1 MQDAPTLIEQYQRLL
16 RHGEA
21 DAARACLA
29 LALQVP
35 AYRAEAQVLQG
46 MQAFQDKEYAQ
57 AFIQFWQ
64 AAKALPSRTE
74 IAALM
79 GKTALAQ
86 RQAELATQLL
96 EAAWR
101 KDPKHTGLRIT
112 LWQARLASQPAATT
126 LKQLHVALE
135 HVIDANE
142 LRLVLQLLAQLS
154 PPDSMAGTVQYD
166 AVQGV
171 IHGWAVNLHAPDTPA
186 SLQVRVGDRHA
197 TFTAQQPHPLLDK
210 AGWPATHGAFRV
222 KLAPQREPVRILA
235 LAQGAE
241 KAATATELTDSPL
254 ALAPV
259 LPGVPG
265 HTFTALPN
273 SEALPAKA
281 DQPAVA
287 APTLKK
293 PGKNPGKNAKPAADQ
308 KRIDVLIPVYDG
320 HDETLACIHSVLRA
334 RQANRSQHDIIVL
347 NDASPNAALT
357 QALSQLAQ
365 SGKIIHVVRPAN
377 LGFIR
382 NMNRGMALHPDRDV
396 VWLNADTQVHGNW
409 LDRLRAAA
417 YASRKTA
424 SAAPFTNNGE
434 LLSFPESRVSH
445 PMPTTQELAQLDN
458 LAKKQPAT
466 PIPIETGCGFCLYI
480 KRSALDAVG
489 YLDEITLQ
497 RGYGEETDWCLRA
510 RGLGWQHVAAPNVF
524 VAHQGGV
531 SFKDEKTLRVQHNND
546 ILRKRYP
553 GAQARYKAISRNDPL
568 APARQALQRARLAL
582 LPGWM
587 RNHQQEDMQQ
597 HPESPRTLYL
607 CGGLREQ
614 AGLPPIEAPLRL
626 SFANKGMLAI
636 ATLQAMSDGLPLE
649 LSYDLPADASKL
661 VKDLQ
666 GLPLESLVY
675 AQTTGC
681 PEALLQL
688 PRQLKLPH
696 SVRGLPLHQATGNAA
711 LKALLD
717 TAQTIHVPYPA
728 MVLAYRKALPQA
740 NIAVLPAPALP
751 RLAGLPNTV
760 PSLLVADAL
769 QHPAAGAHWLDVA
782 HTLAHRR
789 RVHGSAPTLL
799 IPGNTPWQEQLLA
812 TGVAAPV
819 PKMEGLDMK
828 QALVL
833 AGCTVAVSLDSNPD
847 ASWLAPVLA
856 HHAGLPLFAPASAAA
871 LQAGAQP
878 LGELSALA
886 PWLKPSVQTC

>member
-1 MQDAPTLIEQYQRLL
+1 MMQDAPTLIEQYQRLL

-64 AAKALPSRTE
+64 AANALPRRTE

-79 GKTALAQ
+79 GKAALAQ
-86 RQAELATQLL
+86 QQAELATQLL

-101 KDPKHTGLRIT
+101 KDPKHVGLRIT
-112 LWQARLASQPAATT
+112 LWQTRLASQPAATT
-126 LKQLHVALE
+126 LKQLHAALE
-135 HVIDANE
+135 HVDDANE

-154 PPDSMAGTVQYD
+154 LPDSVAGVVQYD

-186 SLQVRVGDRHA
+186 SLQVRVGNRHA
-197 TFTAQQPHPLLDK
+197 TFTAQQPHSLLDK
-210 AGWPATHGAFRV
+210 AGWPSTHGAFRF
-222 KLAPQREPVRILA
+222 KLGPQREPVRILA

-241 KAATATELTDSPL
+241 KTATATELTGSPL

-265 HTFTALPN
+265 HTTTAPQK

-281 DQPAVA
+281 GQPAA
-287 APTLKK
+287 TK
-293 PGKNPGKNAKPAADQ
+293 

-334 RQANRSQHDIIVL
+334 RQANRSLHDIIVL

-365 SGKIIHVVRPAN
+365 AGKIIHVVRPAN

-417 YASRKTA
+417 YASNKTA

-445 PMPTTQELAQLDN
+445 PMPSVSELAQLDN
-458 LAKKQPAT
+458 LAKKQPAM
-466 PIPIETGCGFCLYI
+466 PVSIETGCGFCLYI

-531 SFKDEKTLRVQHNND
+531 SFKDEKMLRVQHNND

-553 GAQARYKAISRNDPL
+553 GAQARYEAISRNDPL

-587 RNHQQEDMQQ
+587 RNHQLEDMQQ
-597 HPESPRTLYL
+597 HPESPRTLYI

-626 SFANKGMLAI
+626 SFANKGMLAT
-636 ATLQAMSDGLPLE
+636 ATLHAMPDGMPLE
-649 LSYDLPADASKL
+649 LSYDLPADAPKL
-661 VKDLQ
+661 VRDLQ

-688 PRQLKLPH
+688 PQQLKLPH
-696 SVRGLPLHQATGNAA
+696 SVRNLPLHQATGNAA
-711 LKALLD
+711 LKPLLD
-717 TAQTIHVPYPA
+717 TAQAIHVPYPA

-751 RLAGLPNTV
+751 RLAGLPNSV

-782 HTLAHRR
+782 HALAHRKR
-789 RVHGSAPTLL
+789 AHGSAPTLL

-819 PKMEGLDMK
+819 PKLDGLDMK
-828 QALVL
+828 QTLVL

-856 HHAGLPLFAPASAAA
+856 HHAGLPLFAPSSGAAI
-871 LQAGAQP
+871 QAGAQP
-878 LGELSALA
+878 LSELSALA

>member
-1 MQDAPTLIEQYQRLL
+1 MQDAPTLIEQYRRLL
-16 RHGEA
+16 RQDEA

-35 AYRAEAQVLQG
+35 AYRAEAQLLQG
-46 MQAFQDKEYAQ
+46 MQALQDRNYAQ

-64 AAKALPSRTE
+64 AANALPRRTE

-79 GKTALAQ
+79 GKAALAQ
-86 RQAELATQLL
+86 QQAPLATRML

-112 LWQARLASQPAATT
+112 LWQARMASQPADTT
-126 LKQLHVALE
+126 LKQLHAALE
-135 HVIDANE
+135 HVDDANE

-154 PPDSMAGTVQYD
+154 PPDAVAGTVQYD

-186 SLQVRVGDRHA
+186 SLQLVVGNRHA
-197 TFTAQQPHPLLDK
+197 VFNAQSPHPLLDK
-210 AGWPATHGAFRV
+210 AGWPAMHGAFRF
-222 KLAPQREPVRILA
+222 KLGPQREPVRILA
-235 LAQGAE
+235 LTQGPPDAPGTDQADT
-241 KAATATELTDSPL
+241 AAELTGSPL
-254 ALAPV
+254 ALAPI

-265 HTFTALPN
+265 YQTIEAAQPSALL
-273 SEALPAKA
+273 SLPAKA
-281 DQPAVA
+281 G
-287 APTLKK
+287 KK
-293 PGKNPGKNAKPAADQ
+293 PGKNAKPAAEQ
-308 KRIDVLIPVYDG
+308 KRIDVLIPVYNG
-320 HDETLACIHSVLRA
+320 LDETLACIHSVLRA
-334 RQANRSQHDIIVL
+334 RPLNRSQHDIVVL
-347 NDASPNAALT
+347 NDASPNARLT

-365 SGKIIHVVRPAN
+365 AGKIVHVLRPAN

-434 LLSFPESRVSH
+434 LLSFPESRISH
-445 PMPTTQELAQLDN
+445 PMPSASELAQLDN
-458 LAKKQPAT
+458 LARKQPAT
-466 PIPIETGCGFCLYI
+466 PIPIETGCGFCLYL
-480 KRSALDAVG
+480 KRSALLEVG

-510 RGLGWQHVAAPNVF
+510 RSLGWQHVAAPNVF

-553 GAQARYKAISRNDPL
+553 GAQARYEAISRNDPL
-568 APARQALQRARLAL
+568 APARLALQRARLAV

-614 AGLPPIEAPLRL
+614 AGLPPVDAPLRL
-626 SFANKGMLAI
+626 SFANHGMLAK
-636 ATLQAMSDGLPLE
+636 ATLHAMPDGIPLE
-649 LSYDLPADASKL
+649 LSYDLPADAPKL

-688 PRQLKLPH
+688 PQQLKLPH
-696 SVRGLPLHQATGNAA
+696 SVRGLPLHQANDGNTA
-711 LKALLD
+711 LKTLLD

-728 MVLAYRKALPQA
+728 MVLAYSRALPQA
-740 NIAVLPAPALP
+740 NIAVLSAPALP
-751 RLAGLPNTV
+751 RLAGLPNSA

-782 HTLAHRR
+782 HALVHRR

-819 PKMEGLDMK
+819 PKLDGLDMK
-828 QALVL
+828 QALAL

-856 HHAGLPLFAPASAAA
+856 HHAGLPLFAPVSGAA

-878 LGELSALA
+878 LSDLSALA

>member
-1 MQDAPTLIEQYQRLL
+1 MQDAPTLIEEYQRLL

-35 AYRAEAQVLQG
+35 AYRAEAQLLQG

-64 AAKALPSRTE
+64 AAQDLPSRTE

-79 GKTALAQ
+79 GKAALAQ
-86 RQAELATQLL
+86 QQAALATQLL

-101 KDPKHTGLRIT
+101 KDSKHTGLRIT

-126 LKQLHVALE
+126 LKQLHAALE

-142 LRLVLQLLAQLS
+142 LCLVLQLLAQLS
-154 PPDSMAGTVQYD
+154 PPDSVAGTVQYD

-197 TFTAQQPHPLLDK
+197 AFTAQQPQPLLDK
-210 AGWPATHGAFRV
+210 AGWPATHGAFRF
-222 KLAPQREPVRILA
+222 KLGSQREPVRILA
-235 LAQGAE
+235 LAQGAD
-241 KAATATELTDSPL
+241 KTTAGTELTGSPL
-254 ALAPV
+254 ALAPI

-265 HTFTALPN
+265 YSIAPPK

-281 DQPAVA
+281 GQPAA
-287 APTLKK
+287 AK
-293 PGKNPGKNAKPAADQ
+293 

-347 NDASPNAALT
+347 NDASPNATLT
-357 QALSQLAQ
+357 HALSQLAQ
-365 SGKIIHVVRPAN
+365 AGKIVHIVRPAN

-417 YASRKTA
+417 YASKKTA

-434 LLSFPESRVSH
+434 LLSFPENRVSH
-445 PMPTTQELAQLDN
+445 PMPSASELAQLDN

-466 PIPIETGCGFCLYI
+466 PVPIETGCGFCLYI

-510 RGLGWQHVAAPNVF
+510 REQGWQHVAAPNVF

-553 GAQARYKAISRNDPL
+553 GAEARYEAISRNDPL
-568 APARQALQRARLAL
+568 EPARLALQRARLAV
-582 LPGWM
+582 LPSWM
-587 RNHQQEDMQQ
+587 RTYQQEDMQQ
-597 HPESPRTLYL
+597 HPESPRTLYI

-626 SFANKGMLAI
+626 SFANKGMLAT
-636 ATLQAMSDGLPLE
+636 ATLHAMPDGIPLE
-649 LSYDLPADASKL
+649 LSYDLPADAPKL

-681 PEALLQL
+681 PESLLDL
-688 PRQLKLPH
+688 PQQLKLPH
-696 SVRGLPLHQATGNAA
+696 SVRNLPLHQATGNAT
-711 LKALLD
+711 LKPLLD
-717 TAQTIHVPYPA
+717 TAQAIHVPYPA

-751 RLAGLPNTV
+751 RVAGLPNSV

-769 QHPAAGAHWLDVA
+769 QHPAAGAYWLDVA
-782 HTLAHRR
+782 HALAHSKRA
-789 RVHGSAPTLL
+789 HDSAPTLL
-799 IPGNTPWQEQLLA
+799 IPSNTPWQEQLLS

-819 PKMEGLDMK
+819 RKLEGLDMK

-833 AGCTVAVSLDSNPD
+833 AGCTVAVSLDNNPD
-847 ASWLAPVLA
+847 GSWLAPEMA
-856 HHAGLPLFAPASAAA
+856 RYADLPLFAPVSGAAM
-871 LQAGAQP
+871 QAGAQ
-878 LGELSALA
+878 LLSNLSALA